1 MGRVSDAK
9 QRLMDAVTELIW
21 TGSYGATTV
30 DQICDRAG
38 VQKGSFYYFFDSKAA
53 LAEAALRAGWD
64 DYRTNLDRTFSPTVP
79 PLQRLERYCDLGYE
93 EQEALKKKHGYV
105 LGCPICSLGA
115 EVSTQEA
122 GLRRLIREIMNQS
135 RLYLETAIRDAHAA
149 GVARAPDAAA
159 MAHIVYAYLEGLMI
173 EARIQND
180 LQLLG
185 GMFAGVRTILGA
197 ASPAEAP
204 RSTRRRAR
212 RTAPRRKAVRT
223 RSRPQTQPA

>member
-1 MGRVSDAK
+1 MGRVSDAR

-30 DQICDRAG
+30 DQICERAG
-38 VQKGSFYYFFDSKAA
+38 VQKGSFYHFFDSKAA
-53 LAEAALRAGWD
+53 LAEAALRAGWEV
-64 DYRTNLDRTFSPTVP
+64 YRSDLDRVFSPTVP
-79 PLQRLERYCDLGYE
+79 PLQRLERYCELGYD
-93 EQEALKKKHGYV
+93 EQAALQKKHGYV

-149 GVARAPDAAA
+149 GVAVAPDAAA
-159 MAHIVYAYLEGLMI
+159 MAHIVYAYLEGLMT

-180 LQLLG
+180 LQLIR
-185 GMFAGVRTILGA
+185 GMMAGVRTILGA
-197 ASPAEAP
+197 ARPESV
-204 RSTRRRAR
+204 RSVRSGPLRRKAS
-212 RTAPRRKAVRT
+212 APRRLGPGT
-223 RSRPQTQPA
+223 RPQ